1 MALADIDWLLV
12 ALRMAVYVGTIA
24 SAGSILVRATLKT
37 ETVIKTLNWQ
47 IRVGLILLLIVEPAR
62 YVNFQLNIAN
72 GDWLIAFDPAMRW
85 MGMETP
91 LGQAASVRLLG
102 AAIVTAGF
110 RWQTITIIGA
120 ILMIGSYLLEGHTVT
135 SESRIVLALVLFV
148 HLSIA
153 HWWLGALV
161 PLRASLQSL
170 DHPMA
175 TRMIDEF
182 GRIAPW
188 LVAILFVAGGA
199 ILLVLTNG
207 IVNPTL
213 AYQQGFAIKLLAFSA
228 IILIAAVNK
237 LWWTRLL
244 INEPEKARRGLM
256 ASINLELAVGTAI
269 LAATA
274 VATSFPPQ
282 D

>member
-12 ALRMAVYVGTIA
+12 ALRTAVYVGTIA

-110 RWQTITIIGA
+110 RWKTIPVIGA

-161 PLRASLQSL
+161 PLRASLLSL
-170 DHPMA
+170 DQPMA

>member
-1 MALADIDWLLV
+1 MALANIDWLLV
-12 ALRMAVYVGTIA
+12 ALRTAVYVGTIA
-24 SAGSILVRATLKT
+24 SAGGILARATLKT
-37 ETVIKTLNWQ
+37 ETVTRTLNWQ
-47 IRVGLILLLIVEPAR
+47 IRFGLILLLIVEPAR

-110 RWQTITIIGA
+110 RWKTITVIGA
-120 ILMIGSYLLEGHTVT
+120 ILIIGSYLLEGHTVT

-161 PLRASLQSL
+161 PLRASLLSL
-170 DHPMA
+170 DQPMA

>member
-1 MALADIDWLLV
+1 
-12 ALRMAVYVGTIA
+12 
-24 SAGSILVRATLKT
+24 
-37 ETVIKTLNWQ
+37 
-47 IRVGLILLLIVEPAR
+47 
-62 YVNFQLNIAN
+62 
-72 GDWLIAFDPAMRW
+72 
-85 MGMETP
+85 
-91 LGQAASVRLLG
+91 
-102 AAIVTAGF
+102 
-110 RWQTITIIGA
+110 
-120 ILMIGSYLLEGHTVT
+120 MIGSYLLEGHTVT

-161 PLRASLQSL
+161 PLRASLQNL
-170 DHPMA
+170 DQPMA

-213 AYQQGFAIKLLAFSA
+213 AYQQGFAIKLLAFSV

>member
-12 ALRMAVYVGTIA
+12 ALRTAVYVGTIA
-24 SAGSILVRATLKT
+24 SAGGILARATLKT
-37 ETVIKTLNWQ
+37 ETVTRTLNWQ
-47 IRVGLILLLIVEPAR
+47 IRFGLILLLIVEPAR

-72 GDWLIAFDPAMRW
+72 GEWLIAFDPAMRW

-110 RWQTITIIGA
+110 RWKTITVIGA
-120 ILMIGSYLLEGHTVT
+120 ILIIGSYLLEGHTVT

-161 PLRASLQSL
+161 PLRASLLSL
-170 DHPMA
+170 DQPMA

-256 ASINLELAVGTAI
+256 ASINLELAVGAAI

>member
-1 MALADIDWLLV
+1 MALANIDWLLV
-12 ALRMAVYVGTIA
+12 ALRTAVYVGTIA
-24 SAGSILVRATLKT
+24 SAGGILARATLKT
-37 ETVIKTLNWQ
+37 ETVTRTLNWQ
-47 IRVGLILLLIVEPAR
+47 IRFGLILLLIVEPAR

-110 RWQTITIIGA
+110 RWKTIPVIGA

-161 PLRASLQSL
+161 PLRASLLSL
-170 DHPMA
+170 DQPMA

-199 ILLVLTNG
+199 ILLVLSNG